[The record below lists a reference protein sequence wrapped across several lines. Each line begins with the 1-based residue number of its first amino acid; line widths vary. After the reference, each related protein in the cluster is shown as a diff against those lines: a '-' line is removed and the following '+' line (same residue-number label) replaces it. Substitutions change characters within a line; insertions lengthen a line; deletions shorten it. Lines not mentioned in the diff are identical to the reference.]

1 MAEEIKIPVS
11 IDLTSLRQGLN
22 ELKAGIDTAR
32 ADITKS
38 LSSLSVK
45 VDGKAAA
52 SELKNLSST
61 FEQLKSA
68 SGSSINEQKNA
79 LAALVLSGQQG
90 SKAYKDLVASIQATT
105 KEANALD
112 AAVKQVDK
120 DVSNVGKVSGI
131 ETLKNQFKE
140 GREAAGAGGGMFGDL
155 ANKAGQLLSPI
166 GLVTAAIGGIS
177 VGISKAVASG
187 KEFETSLQAVSAVTG
202 VTGAGLDDI
211 GNKAKELA
219 SKFGG
224 SSTDQLKAFQGTL
237 SKFGAD
243 LANYPDDLAEV
254 ANNINVLAKAGGLN
268 AAEAMDTL
276 ANSML
281 QFGVNV
287 GDSKEAARESAR
299 FMNVLAAS
307 AKVGAAEIPQVGQ
320 AVLVA
325 GVAAKGAKVS
335 FEETNAAIQ
344 ILAAGGKVGAEAG
357 TALRNVLGKMA
368 GEDVIPKDAREKLRG
383 LGVDFSVVSN
393 TALPLEARLRELGK
407 AQGDATAFAKVFGT
421 ENAAA
426 ASILV
431 SGAVKMQDGISV
443 MANWTQQMTDTN
455 EANVQA
461 ATNMNTL
468 AERFNRLKATIENT
482 LIGAFQKVAP
492 AISFLI
498 DNLGTIV
505 KVMAPILA
513 AWATMAVLSQGYAAG
528 VAVVTA
534 VKGVYATI
542 TGAATAATT
551 IFGIALNTATGGL
564 LLVVGAVVGLIAAYA
579 LFSKSSEEVAQA
591 NLDQAQA
598 NKDLIQSQI
607 DDNVSKQKQKEN
619 VQKLVAEYEVL
630 NNKTQRT
637 QQENARLK
645 KISEE
650 LNNQY
655 PDLIEETKSYA
666 DNLDNVKRAGE
677 LATKSLSDLQS
688 QNEKLQKQLRVS
700 NEIIAGET
708 RNVSI
713 GKLQDVVGDIG
724 SFGDI
729 YANKAQQ
736 IISSQLNV
744 AQLFNAKTA
753 DEVNAFQERLE
764 KLVASTQFGDAS
776 KTPVLSAIREA
787 AQNARMYIDTLNG
800 AKQEAEKITTDVAP
814 PAPPKPPADKDKDK
828 GKTVDD
834 LVGEERRAQDRLGA
848 LKRESQERQLQDELA
863 RGKVNIANQYA
874 DKIKAIQNE
883 ELALQDKVKKGEAD
897 AARFAAIQKINAEAI
912 KALSEES
919 TTKQEEFETKFNE
932 TKNKKIAEQE
942 KAAREFIS
950 AEKIKAIK
958 DDAERELQT
967 TLASIEQAK
976 QERLEK
982 FKGEGEALANA
993 RAQAEQTAAIE
1004 AAKAWDEYNKK
1015 AKSKSTDFVGQ
1026 ITDLYTKAFA
1036 NLKISIAPSAE
1047 EIQKF
1052 EEAQKAIKDVQDA
1065 EDELDV
1071 SRMLAIDSLESLGAK
1086 QVQLAEQRA
1095 EAEREA
1101 ANSSIDAWSR
1111 VVRTVNESLILS
1123 AQTSKQDA
1131 ATSLQGLNDKRKASA
1146 QYDADITELRK
1157 KQTTGVQLSE
1167 AETRKLASAEKEQG
1181 EQSKDIA
1188 KANEQAQAQV
1198 AASALS
1204 AGIAVLAAGG
1214 NVKDALKASA
1224 QEAVLGLIEMYRWS
1238 IYALVQSV
1246 IPPPFGIVAGEA
1258 AVQLLKAGASA
1269 AIGSFEVGG
1278 FTKDVGT
1285 KTVAGVVHG
1294 GEYVANA
1301 DVTKR
1306 ERALFEH
1313 FEKGGTSESYMM
1325 TRLSGLRGFETGG
1338 FVTGATSS
1346 QSMIGGLALSGAGQ
1360 ITEALK
1366 NSIFSVNINYSGI
1379 KNTVNDALKELYD
1392 IQLKGLENIKDFS
1405 ESSGVTLNNFYD
1417 GLKTST
1423 STLFETQS
1431 KNSLESSAQL
1441 YADYKTQIAAYEE
1454 LLNKKREG
1462 VDVDNELAAAEEA
1475 LALRRIAIID
1485 GVKSG
1490 VAEQTAAMLLSGTNI
1505 GETLDTVYSNIKST
1519 GADVLNEQSKQSTA
1533 LAVQVFDDY
1542 KKQLSVISQLEDA
1555 KKRGQ
1560 NVDVEILNAERTI
1573 SEQRTTIYT
1582 SVAEGI
1588 TEQASALILSG
1599 QNIGEVFKSV
1609 NTTVTELLAGQAEES
1624 VKSIQ
1629 ANKESMTQVAMKSL
1643 ELKQLKEQGT
1653 ISAEEEAKQQTE
1665 LTAEQTKVQGEQ
1677 LNNLATQ
1684 GVAQFATL
1692 MAAGANVGDALK
1704 QTAGALATSLIDI
1717 YTPQIIGL
1725 FASFIPPPFG
1735 VVAGTVAAQ
1744 GLKAL
1749 LNQTLSSFDTGGFTA
1764 DVAENQV
1771 AGVVHGREFV
1781 ANASTTKR
1789 ERGLFEFMQ
1798 AGGTSH
1804 EYFTRNYLPNVLEAN
1819 KISTRINKVMPND
1832 NGLIIAELRELRAA
1846 VRNQRTRVENYSNV
1860 NIDLDSKAISRKIVN
1875 ANNYNVRRM

>member
-11 IDLTSLRQGLN
+11 IDLTSLRAGLN

-68 SGSSINEQKNA
+68 SGSSMNEQKSA
-79 LAALVLSGQQG
+79 LATLVLSGQQG

-112 AAVKQVDK
+112 AAVKQVEK
-120 DVSNVGKVSGI
+120 DVSGVGKVSGI
-131 ETLKNQFKE
+131 ETLKNQFRE

-166 GLVTAAIGGIS
+166 GLVTAAIGGVT
-177 VGISKAVASG
+177 VGISSAISSG
-187 KEFETSLQAVSAVTG
+187 REFETSLQAVSAVTG
-202 VTGAGLDDI
+202 LTGGDLNDL
-211 GNKAKELA
+211 GEKAKELS

-224 SSTDQLKAFQGTL
+224 TATDQLKSFQGVL

-243 LANYPDDLAEV
+243 LAKTPNELAKVSE
-254 ANNINVLAKAGGLN
+254 NINLLAKAGGLN

-287 GDSKEAARESAR
+287 SDGEEAARESSR
-299 FMNVLAAS
+299 FINVLAAS
-307 AKVGAAEIPQVGQ
+307 ARVGAAEIPQVGQ

-325 GVAAKGAKVS
+325 GVAASQAKVS
-335 FEETNAAIQ
+335 FEQTNAAIQ
-344 ILAAGGKVGAEAG
+344 VLAAGGKLGAEAG

-368 GEDVIPKDAREKLRG
+368 GEDVVPKDTMKKLKE

-393 TALPLEARLRELGK
+393 TSLDLDQRLAELGK
-407 AQGDATAFAKVFGT
+407 AMNDQTAIAKLFGT
-421 ENAAA
+421 ENASA
-426 ASILV
+426 ASILIK
-431 SGAVKMQDGISV
+431 GATEIGTDGKNKLKS
-443 MANWTQQMTDTN
+443 WTEGMTDTQD
-455 EANVQA
+455 ATTQA
-461 ATNMNTL
+461 AINMNTL
-468 AERFNRLKATIENT
+468 SERISVLKATIENT

-528 VAVVTA
+528 VAVITA
-534 VKGVYATI
+534 IKAVYATI
-542 TGAATAATT
+542 TGTATVATT
-551 IFGIALNTATGGL
+551 IFGVALNTATGGL
-564 LLVVGAVVGLIAAYA
+564 LLVVGAVVGLIAAYV
-579 LFSKSSEEVAQA
+579 LFSKTSEEAAQSQ
-591 NLDQAQA
+591 LEQAEAGKKVIETQIKENEAQQKTQQSTKQLAAEFEVLA
-598 NKDLIQSQI
+598 NKK
-607 DDNVSKQKQKEN
+607 NRTKE
-619 VQKLVAEYEVL
+619 ETE
-630 NNKTQRT
+630 
-637 QQENARLK
+637 RLK
-645 KISEE
+645 KIQGD
-650 LNNQY
+650 LDKQY
-655 PDLIEETKSYA
+655 PSLIDQTKDFGA
-666 DNLDNVKRAGE
+666 NLDGVRKIGSETTNALTKLKDE
-677 LATKSLSDLQS
+677 NDKLAKSLVESTNQIAYAQRNVAIGALQDS
-688 QNEKLQKQLRVS
+688 IGEIAGFFSGPVAVQVESTLQRFNLAGRLYAAKSVEDVGKIRDAWLETLNPINATGKLSSEQFLKISSSAQAAFDKTIAAIKTAS
-700 NEIIAGET
+700 NEIKKESEAP
-708 RNVSI
+708 
-713 GKLQDVVGDIG
+713 
-724 SFGDI
+724 
-729 YANKAQQ
+729 
-736 IISSQLNV
+736 
-744 AQLFNAKTA
+744 TA
-753 DEVNAFQERLE
+753 P
-764 KLVASTQFGDAS
+764 T
-776 KTPVLSAIREA
+776 
-787 AQNARMYIDTLNG
+787 
-800 AKQEAEKITTDVAP
+800 AP
-814 PAPPKPPADKDKDK
+814 PPPKPPDDKDKDK

-834 LVGEERRAQDRLGA
+834 LVGEERRAQERLGA
-848 LKRESQERQLQDELA
+848 LKRQSQEQQLQDELA
-863 RGKVNIANQYA
+863 RGKANIANQYI
-874 DKIKAIQNE
+874 DKVRAIQNE

-912 KALSEES
+912 EALNKES
-919 TTKQEEFETKFNE
+919 ATKQEEFETKFNE

-967 TLASIEQAK
+967 TLASIEQTK

-1026 ITDLYTKAFA
+1026 ITDLYTKAFS
-1036 NLKISIAPSAE
+1036 NLKINIAPSAE

-1123 AQTSKQDA
+1123 AQTSKQEA
-1131 ATSLQGLNDKRKASA
+1131 AASLQGLNDKRKASA

-1198 AASALS
+1198 AASAVS

-1214 NVKDALKASA
+1214 SVKDALKESA
-1224 QEAVLGLIEMYRWS
+1224 KEAVLGLIEMYRWS

-1246 IPPPFGIVAGEA
+1246 VPPPFGIVAGEA

-1278 FTKDVGT
+1278 FTSDVGT

-1301 DVTKR
+1301 NVTKR

-1325 TRLSGLRGFETGG
+1325 ARLSGLRGFETGG
-1338 FVTGATSS
+1338 FVGSATGGGDVKVLGLTISYADGLKTVDDALNKIYKT
-1346 QSMIGGLALSGAGQ
+1346 QIAGLAG
-1360 ITEALK
+1360 
-1366 NSIFSVNINYSGI
+1366 
-1379 KNTVNDALKELYD
+1379 
-1392 IQLKGLENIKDFS
+1392 IKDFS
-1405 ESSGVTLNNFYD
+1405 ESTGVTIKNVYAGIKD
-1417 GLKTST
+1417 ATSAILSEQGAASVAT
-1423 STLFETQS
+1423 ASNAIE
-1431 KNSLESSAQL
+1431 
-1441 YADYKTQIAAYEE
+1441 DYKNQLSAYNDLTEAKRQG
-1454 LLNKKREG
+1454 LLSEA
-1462 VDVDNELAAAEEA
+1462 ELA
-1475 LALRRIAIID
+1475 
-1485 GVKSG
+1485 K
-1490 VAEQTAAMLLSGTNI
+1490 
-1505 GETLDTVYSNIKST
+1505 
-1519 GADVLNEQSKQSTA
+1519 AD
-1533 LAVQVFDDY
+1533 
-1542 KKQLSVISQLEDA
+1542 EDLT
-1555 KKRGQ
+1555 KKRGE
-1560 NVDVEILNAERTI
+1560 V
-1573 SEQRTTIYT
+1573 YT
-1582 SVAEGI
+1582 SVANGIAQQAAGLLIAGNNI
-1588 TEQASALILSG
+1588 TEA
-1599 QNIGEVFKSV
+1599 FKSV
-1609 NTTVTELLAGQAEES
+1609 NATVSGLLASQAEQS
-1624 VKSIQ
+1624 VQNIQ
-1629 ANKESMTQVAMKSL
+1629 ANKDSMTQVALKSL
-1643 ELKQLKEQGT
+1643 ELEQLKNEGK
-1653 ISAEEEAKQQTE
+1653 ISAEAQAEQQVE
-1665 LTAEQTKVQGEQ
+1665 LTAQQTKLQGEQ

-1692 MAAGANVGDALK
+1692 MAAGANAGDALK
-1704 QTAGALATSLIDI
+1704 QTAGALATSLLDI
-1717 YTPQIIGL
+1717 YTPQIVAM

-1735 VVAGTVAAQ
+1735 VVAGTVAVQ

-1749 LNQTLSSFDTGGFTA
+1749 LNKSLSSFDTGGFTA

-1804 EYFTRNYLPNVLEAN
+1804 EYFTRNYLPSVLEAN

>member
-11 IDLTSLRQGLN
+11 IDLTSLRAGLN

-68 SGSSINEQKNA
+68 SGSSMNEQKSA
-79 LAALVLSGQQG
+79 LATLVLSGQQG

-112 AAVKQVDK
+112 AAVKQVEK
-120 DVSNVGKVSGI
+120 DVSGVGKVSGI
-131 ETLKNQFKE
+131 ETLKNQFRE

-155 ANKAGQLLSPI
+155 ANKAGQLVSPI

-202 VTGAGLDDI
+202 VTGAGLDNI

-325 GVAAKGAKVS
+325 GVAAKQAKVS

-368 GEDVIPKDAREKLRG
+368 GEDVIPKDAREKLKA

-393 TALPLEARLRELGK
+393 TALSFDVRLRELGK
-407 AQGDATAFAKVFGT
+407 AQGDATAFAKVFGV

-431 SGAVKMQDGISV
+431 SGATKMKDGVSV
-443 MANWTQQMTDTN
+443 LADWTGQMTDTN
-455 EANVQA
+455 EANTQA

-468 AERFNRLKATIENT
+468 AERFNRLKATVENT

-528 VAVVTA
+528 VAVITA
-534 VKGVYATI
+534 IKAVYATI
-542 TGAATAATT
+542 TGTATVATT
-551 IFGIALNTATGGL
+551 IFGVALNTATGGL
-564 LLVVGAVVGLIAAYA
+564 LLVVGAVVGLIAAYV
-579 LFSKSSEEVAQA
+579 LFSKTSEEAAQSQ
-591 NLDQAQA
+591 LEQAEAGKKVIETQIKENETQQKTQQSTKQLAAEFEVLA
-598 NKDLIQSQI
+598 NKK
-607 DDNVSKQKQKEN
+607 NRTKE
-619 VQKLVAEYEVL
+619 ETE
-630 NNKTQRT
+630 
-637 QQENARLK
+637 RLK
-645 KISEE
+645 KIQGD
-650 LNNQY
+650 LDKQY
-655 PDLIEETKSYA
+655 PSLIDQTKDFGA
-666 DNLDNVKRAGE
+666 NLDGVRKIGSETTNALTKLKDE
-677 LATKSLSDLQS
+677 NDKLAKSLVESTNQIAYAQRNVAIGALQDS
-688 QNEKLQKQLRVS
+688 IGEIAGFFSGPVAVQVESTLQRFNLAGRLYAAKSVEDVGKIRDAWLETLNPINATGKLSSEQFLKISSSAQAAFDKTIAAIKTAS
-700 NEIIAGET
+700 NEIKKESEAP
-708 RNVSI
+708 
-713 GKLQDVVGDIG
+713 
-724 SFGDI
+724 
-729 YANKAQQ
+729 
-736 IISSQLNV
+736 
-744 AQLFNAKTA
+744 TA
-753 DEVNAFQERLE
+753 P
-764 KLVASTQFGDAS
+764 T
-776 KTPVLSAIREA
+776 
-787 AQNARMYIDTLNG
+787 
-800 AKQEAEKITTDVAP
+800 AP
-814 PAPPKPPADKDKDK
+814 PPPKPPDDKDKDK

-834 LVGEERRAQDRLGA
+834 LVGEERRAQERLGA
-848 LKRESQERQLQDELA
+848 LKRQSQEQQLQDELA
-863 RGKVNIANQYA
+863 RGKANIANQYI
-874 DKIKAIQNE
+874 DKVRAIQNE

-912 KALSEES
+912 EALNKES
-919 TTKQEEFETKFNE
+919 ATKQEEFETKFNE

-967 TLASIEQAK
+967 TLASIEQTK

-1026 ITDLYTKAFA
+1026 ITDLYTKAFS
-1036 NLKISIAPSAE
+1036 NLKINIAPSAE

-1131 ATSLQGLNDKRKASA
+1131 AASLQGLNDKRKASA

-1198 AASALS
+1198 AASAVS

-1214 NVKDALKASA
+1214 SVKDALKESA
-1224 QEAVLGLIEMYRWS
+1224 KEAVLGLIEMYRWS

-1246 IPPPFGIVAGEA
+1246 VPPPFGIVAGEA

-1278 FTKDVGT
+1278 FTADVGT

-1301 DVTKR
+1301 NVTNR

-1325 TRLSGLRGFETGG
+1325 ARLSGLRGFETGG
-1338 FVTGATSS
+1338 FVGSATGGGDVKVLGLTISYADGLKTVDDALNKIYET
-1346 QSMIGGLALSGAGQ
+1346 QIAGLAG
-1360 ITEALK
+1360 
-1366 NSIFSVNINYSGI
+1366 
-1379 KNTVNDALKELYD
+1379 
-1392 IQLKGLENIKDFS
+1392 IKDFS
-1405 ESSGVTLNNFYD
+1405 ESTGVTIKNVYAGIKD
-1417 GLKTST
+1417 ATSAILSEQGAASVAT
-1423 STLFETQS
+1423 ASNAIE
-1431 KNSLESSAQL
+1431 
-1441 YADYKTQIAAYEE
+1441 DYKNQLSAYNDLTEAKRQG
-1454 LLNKKREG
+1454 LLSEA
-1462 VDVDNELAAAEEA
+1462 ELA
-1475 LALRRIAIID
+1475 
-1485 GVKSG
+1485 K
-1490 VAEQTAAMLLSGTNI
+1490 
-1505 GETLDTVYSNIKST
+1505 
-1519 GADVLNEQSKQSTA
+1519 AD
-1533 LAVQVFDDY
+1533 
-1542 KKQLSVISQLEDA
+1542 EDLT
-1555 KKRGQ
+1555 KKRGE
-1560 NVDVEILNAERTI
+1560 V
-1573 SEQRTTIYT
+1573 YT
-1582 SVAEGI
+1582 SVANGIAQQAAGLLIAGNNI
-1588 TEQASALILSG
+1588 TEA
-1599 QNIGEVFKSV
+1599 FKSV
-1609 NTTVTELLAGQAEES
+1609 NATVSGLLASQAEQS
-1624 VKSIQ
+1624 VQNIQ
-1629 ANKESMTQVAMKSL
+1629 ANKDSMTQVALKSL
-1643 ELKQLKEQGT
+1643 ELEQLKNEGK
-1653 ISAEEEAKQQTE
+1653 ISAEAQAEQQVE
-1665 LTAEQTKVQGEQ
+1665 LTAQQTKLQGEQ

-1692 MAAGANVGDALK
+1692 MAAGANAGDALK
-1704 QTAGALATSLIDI
+1704 QTAGALATSLLDI
-1717 YTPQIIGL
+1717 YTPQIVAM

-1735 VVAGTVAAQ
+1735 VVAGTVAVQ

-1749 LNQTLSSFDTGGFTA
+1749 LNKSLSSFDTGGFTA

-1804 EYFTRNYLPNVLEAN
+1804 EYFTRNYLPTVLEAN